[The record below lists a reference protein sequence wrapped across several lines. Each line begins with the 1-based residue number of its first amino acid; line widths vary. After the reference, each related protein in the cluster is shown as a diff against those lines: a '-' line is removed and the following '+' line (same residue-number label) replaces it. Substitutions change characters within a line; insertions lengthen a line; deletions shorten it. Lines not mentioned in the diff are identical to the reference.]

1 MMKTWLLA
9 VMIASNFG
17 FAQEQ
22 NEPNNN
28 NKTILQ
34 RVKNRDFPSVF
45 QAWSPCDS
53 IKDEDADT
61 TIARHDLMFCMPD
74 HLGLK
79 WNNDHPGLAD
89 SLDAASVQ
97 AALQRRTNLLQKNP
111 NLIIL
116 AEIRYYDAPASYM
129 PQNHTWF
136 KRDPN
141 GIPLVGWTEGGHL
154 LLDYTNPEFREHI
167 AKQAKAVV
175 DSGVYDGIMLDWWRD
190 DADRLELIKIIR
202 KAVGTNAL
210 ILCNTNDNTAPQ
222 SAPYINGYFMECTR
236 SKTATDWE
244 RIANTLQWA
253 GENLRKPTINCLETW
268 YHNSREDLNL
278 MRATTTLSMTVTD
291 GYCLFSDPNPLP
303 TPDHLHNWYPFW
315 DTKIGKPTA
324 KGKKEDNGC
333 YTRTFEK
340 GLAVYNP
347 IGNPSAVFKFPNPVK
362 SAATGK
368 TAAEHTVP
376 SGDGDLFLN

>member
-1 MMKTWLLA
+1 
-9 VMIASNFG
+9 
-17 FAQEQ
+17 
-22 NEPNNN
+22 
-28 NKTILQ
+28 
-34 RVKNRDFPSVF
+34 
-45 QAWSPCDS
+45 
-53 IKDEDADT
+53 
-61 TIARHDLMFCMPD
+61 
-74 HLGLK
+74 
-79 WNNDHPGLAD
+79 
-89 SLDAASVQ
+89 
-97 AALQRRTNLLQKNP
+97 
-111 NLIIL
+111 
-116 AEIRYYDAPASYM
+116 
-129 PQNHTWF
+129 
-136 KRDPN
+136 
-141 GIPLVGWTEGGHL
+141 
-154 LLDYTNPEFREHI
+154 
-167 AKQAKAVV
+167 
-175 DSGVYDGIMLDWWRD
+175 MLDWWRD
-190 DADRLELIKIIR
+190 DADRLELIKTIR
-202 KAVGTNAL
+202 KAIGTNAL
-210 ILCNTNDNTAPQ
+210 ILCNTNDNTTPQ

-236 SKTATDWE
+236 SKTAADWE

-347 IGNPSAVFKFPNPVK
+347 MGNSSAVFKFPNPVK

-368 TAAEHTVP
+368 TATEHSVP

>member
-1 MMKTWLLA
+1 MIKTWFLA
-9 VMIASNFG
+9 VLVVSNFG

-28 NKTILQ
+28 KTVLQ

-53 IKDEDADT
+53 VKNEDADT
-61 TIARHDLMFCMPD
+61 LIARHDLIFCMPD

-79 WNNDHPGLAD
+79 WNNSHLGLAD
-89 SLDAASVQ
+89 NLDADSIQ
-97 AALQRRTNLLQKNP
+97 KALQRRQSLLQKNP

-116 AEIRYYDAPASYM
+116 AEIRYYDAPNTYL
-129 PQNHTWF
+129 PQDHAWYQ
-136 KRDPN
+136 RDPN
-141 GIPLVGWTEGGHL
+141 GIPLAGWSEGGYW
-154 LLDYTNPEFREHI
+154 LLDYKNPEFREHL

-190 DADRLELIKIIR
+190 DADRLELVKTIR
-202 KAVGTNAL
+202 KAIGTNAL
-210 ILCNTNDNTAPQ
+210 ILCNANDSITPQ

-236 SKTATDWE
+236 SKTAADWT
-244 RIANTLQWA
+244 RIADSLQWA

-268 YHNSREDLNL
+268 FHNSREDLNL
-278 MRATTTLSMTVTD
+278 MRSTTTLSMTVSD

-303 TPDHLHNWYPFW
+303 SSDHLHSWYPFW

-324 KGKKEDNGC
+324 KGKLEENGC

-347 IGNPSAVFKFPNPVK
+347 MGNPSAVFKFPNPVK

-368 TAAEHTVP
+368 TALEHAVP